1 MLTQSHRQH
10 HIIHIII
17 TLATLHLRPIISP
30 IQWTPCR
37 PDPRPLPSD
46 NHGIMDGRQ
55 VEKGGHYRGLIR
67 GGEHYADGGDDLDD
81 VYRQN
86 KYIDIKVM
94 QRSLVLWLSYIL
106 VQMYLKAVGKTS
118 SGSSC
123 SSSRS
128 SFIWLVIYHQAR
140 QQDIR
145 IPETDR
151 IGSPFFVLS
160 TFGSSLPHLSSP
172 CQPVSS
178 SRCFLLFSQTP
189 SLYP

>member
-1 MLTQSHRQH
+1 MSANSSELLMTMLTQSHRQH

-17 TLATLHLRPIISP
+17 TSFHLRPIISP

-67 GGEHYADGGDDLDD
+67 GGEQYADGGDDLDD

-86 KYIDIKVM
+86 KYIAKVL
-94 QRSLVLWLSYIL
+94 QKSLVSWLYYIL
-106 VQMYLKAVGKTS
+106 VRMYRKAVEKTS

-123 SSSRS
+123 SSLRS
-128 SFIWLVIYHQAR
+128 SFIWLVIHLAR
-140 QQDIR
+140 HI
-145 IPETDR
+145 
-151 IGSPFFVLS
+151 SP
-160 TFGSSLPHLSSP
+160 GSSTRYQDPRPIASDD
-172 CQPVSS
+172 SS
-178 SRCFLLFSQTP
+178 SFSRLPAQAFLV
-189 SLYP
+189 